1 MSNKRG
7 TALVGLVPLYF
18 FAFCGTLWKTNG
30 LTKEIYVS
38 KGDERM
44 KYTSLGRTGMQVSRL
59 CLGTMNFGNAT
70 DEKEA
75 FRIMDAALDAGI
87 NYFDTSN
94 NYGGGDRCN
103 FGLSEE
109 IIGRWFA
116 QGGNRRERTI
126 IATKV
131 YFRMDDPN
139 DGPNDRLGLSAYK
152 IRRHIEGSLR
162 RLQTDYVELYQM
174 HHVDRNVTWAE
185 LWGVFSDLVSAGK
198 VVYVGSSNFA
208 GRDLVQ
214 AQYEAEKYPFM
225 GLVTEQHRYNLMG
238 RLPELEVLPA
248 AHDFGIGVVPYSP
261 LNGGLLSENALNKSV
276 GQRTQMAKER
286 RMNETVRK
294 QLEDYHALCQEL
306 GEKESNVALA
316 WLLKNPAITAPIT
329 GPRTVEQLENSLR
342 AVEIDLS
349 DDVMKRLDEIF
360 PGPGGAA
367 PNAYAW

>member
-174 HHVDRNVTWAE
+174 HHVDRDVTWAE

-214 AQYEAEKYPFM
+214 AQYEAEKYRFM
-225 GLVTEQHRYNLMG
+225 GLATEQHRYNLMG

-261 LNGGLLSENALNKSV
+261 PQWWSIERK
-276 GQRTQMAKER
+276 RTEQER
-286 RMNETVRK
+286 
-294 QLEDYHALCQEL
+294 
-306 GEKESNVALA
+306 
-316 WLLKNPAITAPIT
+316 WPAYPD
-329 GPRTVEQLENSLR
+329 GKR
-342 AVEIDLS
+342 ASHE
-349 DDVMKRLDEIF
+349 
-360 PGPGGAA
+360 
-367 PNAYAW
+367 